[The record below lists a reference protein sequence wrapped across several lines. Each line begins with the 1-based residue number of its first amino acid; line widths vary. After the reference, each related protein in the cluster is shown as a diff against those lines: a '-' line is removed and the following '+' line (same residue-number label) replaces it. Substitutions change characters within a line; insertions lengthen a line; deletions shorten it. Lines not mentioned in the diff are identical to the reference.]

1 MDDWYS
7 INPPAGVR
15 EAYQAQRDYF
25 IAQSYP
31 ASSSTAS
38 YWRFWEEHCARW
50 GCRTPWRDNH
60 EAISGRNPAA
70 FRDEVDLV
78 GSFVVNSYFTM
89 EPRTIG
95 TIPKV
100 SSAFQ
105 RYLGVRRE
113 FDTKSIPH
121 LNIQEIGK
129 IVKGL
134 GNALIEELGEEI
146 LLPDRKQPISNDLHA
161 RLLGWI
167 PEGSRLGRFE
177 YYANSRFGRTWK
189 GILKVLDFSGFR
201 KAEWTLSA
209 GDKRKG
215 RRFKGLKFR
224 NVAFRFDSEMEVPT
238 KWRFPPYHSTT
249 QKHANQSIVGLFVS
263 RSL

>member
-1 MDDWYS
+1 MIALHASASLNPLGGVWRQSQSTAHDTARVRPEVTEAVDDWYS

-167 PEGSRLGRFE
+167 PEGSLLGRFE
-177 YYANSRFGRTWK
+177 YYANSRF
-189 GILKVLDFSGFR
+189 
-201 KAEWTLSA
+201 
-209 GDKRKG
+209 
-215 RRFKGLKFR
+215 
-224 NVAFRFDSEMEVPT
+224 
-238 KWRFPPYHSTT
+238 
-249 QKHANQSIVGLFVS
+249 
-263 RSL
+263 